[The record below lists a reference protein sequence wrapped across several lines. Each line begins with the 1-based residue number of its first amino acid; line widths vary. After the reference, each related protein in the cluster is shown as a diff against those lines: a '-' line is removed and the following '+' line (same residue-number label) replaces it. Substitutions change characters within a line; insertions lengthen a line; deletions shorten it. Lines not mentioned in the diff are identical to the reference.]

1 MINTT
6 LTTLTIL
13 VLITILI
20 LNFIPITH
28 FAYAKQEKPSI
39 STDSETPNI
48 IKDPNLRV
56 ELISKGLELP
66 TSIAFLGLNDIL
78 VLEKDKGTVQ
88 RIVNGKILAEPVL
101 DVNVAN
107 KSERGMLGI
116 AVASAKNNEN
126 EPTYV
131 FLYYT
136 ESVEDDNDDCP
147 RDNFCNQGND
157 PLGNRLYRYEL
168 VNDKLVNPKLM
179 LDLPAT
185 PGPAHNGGA
194 VTIGPDNNVYLAIGD
209 VKSKSFQK
217 VSSADG
223 RGGILVVTQDG
234 EVSRE
239 GGEGILGNTYPL
251 NLYYAYGIRNSF
263 GIDFDP
269 VTGKLWDTENG
280 EDFGDEINL
289 VEAGF
294 NSGWNEIQGIWSKG
308 GGDQL
313 STDIE
318 NVILNPNNLL
328 DFGGKAKYSPPEFT
342 WVHNIGPTALKFLN
356 SDKFGKQYQ
365 NDIFLGDVHNGNL
378 YHYKL
383 DKQRTGLV
391 FLEESL
397 SDKVADKEEE
407 NEGIIFGEGFGS
419 ISDLEVGPDGYLY
432 IVSIGKGA
440 IYRIVPT
447 GGGNNSD
454 IIVPQLIDPNTKNQ
468 LVMNDII
475 SNIIQSVKNINE
487 NFPQKNYTKI
497 IEQKFKGNN
506 CLYSFCDL
514 LVNIIYEGNNT
525 IFLEGS
531 TKTLT
536 KDTQELTF
544 SDIFF
549 QSIELLQQDKFE
561 IKEFENI
568 GDGKF
573 LVLLSK

>member
-1 MINTT
+1 VINTS
-6 LTTLTIL
+6 LTIIL
-13 VLITILI
+13 VLITILG
-20 LNFIPITH
+20 LNFILMTH
-28 FAYAKQEKPSI
+28 FACAQQEKPSI
-39 STDSETPNI
+39 RTGIETPNI
-48 IKDPNLRV
+48 IKDPNLKV

-66 TSIAFLGLNDIL
+66 TSMAFLGPNDIL
-78 VLEKDKGTVQ
+78 VLEKDKGTVK

-116 AVASAKNNEN
+116 AVSYAKNNEN
-126 EPTYV
+126 EPIYV

-136 ESVEDDNDDCP
+136 ESEEDDNDDCP
-147 RDNFCNQGND
+147 RDNFCNPGND

-194 VTIGPDNNVYLAIGD
+194 VTIGPDNNVYLVIGD
-209 VKSKSFQK
+209 VKSKSIQK

-223 RGGILVVTQDG
+223 RAGILVVTQDG
-234 EVSRE
+234 ELSGE
-239 GGEGILGNTYPL
+239 GGWEGILGNTFPL
-251 NLYYAYGIRNSF
+251 NLYYAFGIRNSF

-280 EDFGDEINL
+280 EDSGDEINL

-294 NSGWNEIQGIWSKG
+294 NSGWNKIQGIWSKG
-308 GGDQL
+308 GDRS
-313 STDIE
+313 STHTE
-318 NVILNPNNLL
+318 NVILNPDNLE

-342 WVHNIGPTALKFLN
+342 WADSIGPTALKFLN
-356 SDKFGKQYQ
+356 SDKLGKQYQ
-365 NDIFLGDVHNGNL
+365 NDIFVGDVHNGNL

-383 DKQRTGLV
+383 EKQRTGLL

-397 SDKVADKEEE
+397 SDKVADADEE
-407 NEGIIFGEGFGS
+407 NAGIIFGEGFGS

-432 IVSIGKGA
+432 IVSLGRGA
-440 IYRIVPT
+440 IYRIVPSD
-447 GGGNNSD
+447 GGNNSD
-454 IIVPQLIDPNTKNQ
+454 IIAPQSIDPNTKNQ
-468 LVMNDII
+468 RVINDIL
-475 SNIIQSVKNINE
+475 SNITQSVKNINE
-487 NFPQKNYTKI
+487 KFPQKNYTKI

-514 LVNIIYEGNNT
+514 LVNVIYEENNT

-536 KDTQELTF
+536 KDTHDLTF

-573 LVLLSK
+573 LVLLSR

>member
-1 MINTT
+1 VINTS
-6 LTTLTIL
+6 LTIIL
-13 VLITILI
+13 VLITILG
-20 LNFIPITH
+20 LNFILMTH
-28 FAYAKQEKPSI
+28 FACAQQEKPSI
-39 STDSETPNI
+39 RTGIETPNI
-48 IKDPNLRV
+48 IKDPNLKV

-66 TSIAFLGLNDIL
+66 TSMAFLGPNDIL
-78 VLEKDKGTVQ
+78 VLEKDKGTVK

-116 AVASAKNNEN
+116 AVSYAKNNEN
-126 EPTYV
+126 EPIYV

-136 ESVEDDNDDCP
+136 ESEEDDNDDCP
-147 RDNFCNQGND
+147 RDNFCNPGND

-194 VTIGPDNNVYLAIGD
+194 VTIGPDNNVYLVIGD
-209 VKSKSFQK
+209 VKSKSIQK

-223 RGGILVVTQDG
+223 RAGILVVTQDG
-234 EVSRE
+234 ELSGE
-239 GGEGILGNTYPL
+239 GGWEGILGNTFPL
-251 NLYYAYGIRNSF
+251 NLYYAFGIRNSF

-280 EDFGDEINL
+280 EDSGDEINL

-294 NSGWNEIQGIWSKG
+294 NSGWNKIQGIWSKG
-308 GGDQL
+308 GDRS
-313 STDIE
+313 STHTE
-318 NVILNPNNLL
+318 NVILNPDNLE

-342 WVHNIGPTALKFLN
+342 WADSIGPTALKFLN
-356 SDKFGKQYQ
+356 SDKLGKQYQ
-365 NDIFLGDVHNGNL
+365 NDIFVGDVHNGNL

-383 DKQRTGLV
+383 EKQRTGLL

-397 SDKVADKEEE
+397 SDKVADADEE
-407 NEGIIFGEGFGS
+407 NAGIIFGEGFGS

-432 IVSIGKGA
+432 IVSLGRGA
-440 IYRIVPT
+440 IYRIVPSD
-447 GGGNNSD
+447 GGNNSD
-454 IIVPQLIDPNTKNQ
+454 IIAPQSIDPNTKNQ
-468 LVMNDII
+468 RVINDIL
-475 SNIIQSVKNINE
+475 SNITQSVKNINE
-487 NFPQKNYTKI
+487 KFPQKNYTKI

-514 LVNIIYEGNNT
+514 LVNVIYEENNT

-536 KDTQELTF
+536 KDTQELTS

-549 QSIELLQQDKFE
+549 QSVELLQQDKFE

-573 LVLLSK
+573 LVLLSR

>member
-1 MINTT
+1 MINRT
-6 LTTLTIL
+6 LTTL
-13 VLITILI
+13 VLITILALNSI
-20 LNFIPITH
+20 LITH
-28 FAYAKQEKPSI
+28 FAYAQQETPRI
-39 STDSETPNI
+39 SSGSGTPNI
-48 IKDPNLRV
+48 IKDPNLKV
-56 ELISKGLELP
+56 ELISEGLELP
-66 TSIAFLGLNDIL
+66 TSMAFLGPNDIL

-88 RIVNGKILAEPVL
+88 RIINGKILPEPLL
-101 DVNVAN
+101 DVSVAN

-116 AVASAKNNEN
+116 AVASAKNEN

-136 ESVEDDNDDCP
+136 ESVEDGNDDCP
-147 RDNFCNQGND
+147 KDNFCNPGND

-179 LDLPAT
+179 LDLPAI
-185 PGPAHNGGA
+185 PGPAHNGGG
-194 VTIGPDNNVYLAIGD
+194 VTIGPDDNVYLAIGELRT
-209 VKSKSFQK
+209 SSIQK
-217 VSSADG
+217 LSSADG
-223 RGGILVVTQDG
+223 RGGILMVTQDG
-234 EVSRE
+234 EVPGE

-280 EDFGDEINL
+280 QKSGDEINL

-294 NSGWNEIQGIWSKG
+294 NSGWNEIQGMWTSEEE
-308 GGDQL
+308 DQ
-313 STDIE
+313 SSE
-318 NVILNPNNLL
+318 NVILNPDNLL
-328 DFGGKAKYSPPEFT
+328 DFGGKASYSDPEFS
-342 WVHNIGPTALKFLN
+342 WVDSIGPTALKFLN
-356 SDKFGKQYQ
+356 SDKLGKKYQ
-365 NDIFLGDVHNGNL
+365 NDIFLGDVNNGNL
-378 YHYKL
+378 YHFKV
-383 DKQRTGLV
+383 DKQRTGLL
-391 FLEESL
+391 FLEEAL
-397 SDKVADKEEE
+397 SDKVSDKEEE

-440 IYRIVPT
+440 IYRIVPS

-454 IIVPQLIDPNTKNQ
+454 IIAPQSIDPNTKNL

-475 SNIIQSVKNINE
+475 SNITQSVKNNNE
-487 NFPQKNYTKI
+487 KFPQKNYTKI

-514 LVNIIYEGNNT
+514 LVNVIYEGNNT
-525 IFLEGS
+525 ISLEGS

-561 IKEFENI
+561 IKEFENM

-573 LVLLSK
+573 LVLLSR

>member
-1 MINTT
+1 VINTS
-6 LTTLTIL
+6 LTIIL
-13 VLITILI
+13 VLITILV
-20 LNFIPITH
+20 LNFILMTH
-28 FAYAKQEKPSI
+28 FACAQQEKPSI
-39 STDSETPNI
+39 RTGIETPNI
-48 IKDPNLRV
+48 IKDPNLKV

-66 TSIAFLGLNDIL
+66 TSMAFLGPNDIL
-78 VLEKDKGTVQ
+78 VLEKDKGTVK

-116 AVASAKNNEN
+116 AVSYAKNNEN
-126 EPTYV
+126 EPIYV

-136 ESVEDDNDDCP
+136 ESEEDDNDDCP
-147 RDNFCNQGND
+147 RDNFCNPGND

-194 VTIGPDNNVYLAIGD
+194 VTIGPDNNVYLVIGD
-209 VKSKSFQK
+209 VKSKSIQK

-223 RGGILVVTQDG
+223 RAGILVVTQDG
-234 EVSRE
+234 ELSGE
-239 GGEGILGNTYPL
+239 GGWEGILGNTFPL
-251 NLYYAYGIRNSF
+251 NLYYAFGIRNSF

-280 EDFGDEINL
+280 EDSGDEINL

-294 NSGWNEIQGIWSKG
+294 NSGWNKIQGIWSKG
-308 GGDQL
+308 GDRS
-313 STDIE
+313 STHTE
-318 NVILNPNNLL
+318 NVILNPDNLE

-342 WVHNIGPTALKFLN
+342 WADSIGPTALKFLN
-356 SDKFGKQYQ
+356 SDKLGKQYQ
-365 NDIFLGDVHNGNL
+365 NDIFVGDVHNGNL

-383 DKQRTGLV
+383 EKQRTGLL

-397 SDKVADKEEE
+397 SDKVADADEE
-407 NEGIIFGEGFGS
+407 NAGIIFGEGFGS

-432 IVSIGKGA
+432 IVSLGRGA
-440 IYRIVPT
+440 IYRIVPSD
-447 GGGNNSD
+447 GGNNSD
-454 IIVPQLIDPNTKNQ
+454 IIAPQSIDPNTKNQ
-468 LVMNDII
+468 RVINDIL
-475 SNIIQSVKNINE
+475 SNITQSVKNINE
-487 NFPQKNYTKI
+487 KFPQKNYTKI

-514 LVNIIYEGNNT
+514 LVNVIYEENNT

-536 KDTQELTF
+536 KDTQELTS

-549 QSIELLQQDKFE
+549 QSVELLQQDKFA

-573 LVLLSK
+573 LVLLSR

>member
-1 MINTT
+1 VINTS
-6 LTTLTIL
+6 LTIIL
-13 VLITILI
+13 VLITILG
-20 LNFIPITH
+20 LNFILMTH
-28 FAYAKQEKPSI
+28 FACAQQEKPSI
-39 STDSETPNI
+39 RTGIETPNI
-48 IKDPNLRV
+48 IKDPNLKV

-66 TSIAFLGLNDIL
+66 TSMAFLGPNDIL
-78 VLEKDKGTVQ
+78 VLEKDKGTVK

-116 AVASAKNNEN
+116 AVSYAKNNEN
-126 EPTYV
+126 EPIYV

-136 ESVEDDNDDCP
+136 ESEEDDNDDCP
-147 RDNFCNQGND
+147 RDNFCNPGND

-194 VTIGPDNNVYLAIGD
+194 VTIGPDNNVYLVIGD
-209 VKSKSFQK
+209 VKSKSIQK

-223 RGGILVVTQDG
+223 RAGILVVTQDG
-234 EVSRE
+234 ELSGE
-239 GGEGILGNTYPL
+239 GGWEGILGNTFPL
-251 NLYYAYGIRNSF
+251 NLYYAFGIRNSF

-280 EDFGDEINL
+280 EDSGDEINL

-294 NSGWNEIQGIWSKG
+294 NSGWNKIQGIWSKG
-308 GGDQL
+308 GDRS
-313 STDIE
+313 STHTE
-318 NVILNPNNLL
+318 NVILNPDNLE

-342 WVHNIGPTALKFLN
+342 WADSIGPTALKFLN
-356 SDKFGKQYQ
+356 SDKLGKQYQ
-365 NDIFLGDVHNGNL
+365 NDIFVGDVHNGNL

-383 DKQRTGLV
+383 EKQRTGLL

-397 SDKVADKEEE
+397 SDKVADADEE
-407 NEGIIFGEGFGS
+407 NAGIIFGEGFGS

-432 IVSIGKGA
+432 IVSLGRGA
-440 IYRIVPT
+440 IYRIVPSD
-447 GGGNNSD
+447 GGNNSD
-454 IIVPQLIDPNTKNQ
+454 IIAPQSIDPNTKNQ
-468 LVMNDII
+468 RVINDIL
-475 SNIIQSVKNINE
+475 SNITQSVKNINE
-487 NFPQKNYTKI
+487 KFPQKNYTKI

-514 LVNIIYEGNNT
+514 LVNVIYEENNT

-536 KDTQELTF
+536 KDTHDLTF

-561 IKEFENI
+561 IKEFENM

-573 LVLLSK
+573 LVLLSR

>member
-1 MINTT
+1 VINTS
-6 LTTLTIL
+6 LTIIL
-13 VLITILI
+13 VLITILG
-20 LNFIPITH
+20 LNFILMTH
-28 FAYAKQEKPSI
+28 FACAQQEKPSI
-39 STDSETPNI
+39 RTGIETPNI
-48 IKDPNLRV
+48 IKDPNLKV

-66 TSIAFLGLNDIL
+66 TSMAFLGPNDIL
-78 VLEKDKGTVQ
+78 VLEKDKGTVK

-116 AVASAKNNEN
+116 AVSYAKNNEN
-126 EPTYV
+126 EPIYV

-136 ESVEDDNDDCP
+136 ESEEDDNDDCP
-147 RDNFCNQGND
+147 RDNFCNPGND

-194 VTIGPDNNVYLAIGD
+194 VTIGPDNNVYLVIGD
-209 VKSKSFQK
+209 VKSKSIQK

-223 RGGILVVTQDG
+223 RAGILVVTQDG
-234 EVSRE
+234 ELSGE
-239 GGEGILGNTYPL
+239 GGWEGILGNTFPL
-251 NLYYAYGIRNSF
+251 NLYYAFGIRNSF

-280 EDFGDEINL
+280 EDSGDEINL

-294 NSGWNEIQGIWSKG
+294 NSGWNKIQGIWSKG
-308 GGDQL
+308 GDRS
-313 STDIE
+313 STHTE
-318 NVILNPNNLL
+318 NVILNPDNLE

-342 WVHNIGPTALKFLN
+342 WADSIGPTALKFLN
-356 SDKFGKQYQ
+356 SDKLGKQYQ
-365 NDIFLGDVHNGNL
+365 NDIFVGDVHNGNL

-383 DKQRTGLV
+383 EKQRTGLL

-397 SDKVADKEEE
+397 SDKVADADEE
-407 NEGIIFGEGFGS
+407 NAGIIFGEGFGS

-432 IVSIGKGA
+432 IVSLGRGA
-440 IYRIVPT
+440 IYRIVPSD
-447 GGGNNSD
+447 GGNNSD
-454 IIVPQLIDPNTKNQ
+454 IIAPQSIDPNTKNQ
-468 LVMNDII
+468 RVINDIL
-475 SNIIQSVKNINE
+475 SNITQSVKNINE
-487 NFPQKNYTKI
+487 KFPQKNYTKI

-514 LVNIIYEGNNT
+514 LVNVIYEENNT

-536 KDTQELTF
+536 KDTQELTS

-549 QSIELLQQDKFE
+549 QSVELLQQDKFA

-573 LVLLSK
+573 LVLLSR

>member
-13 VLITILI
+13 VLITILV

-39 STDSETPNI
+39 STGSETPNI
-48 IKDPNLRV
+48 IKDPNLKV
-56 ELISKGLELP
+56 ELISEGLELP
-66 TSIAFLGLNDIL
+66 TSMAFLGPNDIL

-131 FLYYT
+131 FLYFT
-136 ESVEDDNDDCP
+136 ESVEDGNDDCTS
-147 RDNFCNQGND
+147 DKFCNPGND

-194 VTIGPDNNVYLAIGD
+194 VTIGPDNNVYLAIGEIR
-209 VKSKSFQK
+209 SSSIQK
-217 VSSADG
+217 ASSADG
-223 RGGILVVTQDG
+223 RGGILMVTQDG
-234 EVSRE
+234 EVSGE
-239 GGEGILGNTYPL
+239 GGKGILGNTSPL

-280 EDFGDEINL
+280 PKFGDEINL
-289 VEAGF
+289 VEPGF
-294 NSGWNEIQGIWSKG
+294 NSGWSEVQGMWTREG
-308 GGDQL
+308 GGDRSSQ
-313 STDIE
+313 
-318 NVILNPNNLL
+318 NVILNPANLL

-342 WVHNIGPTALKFLN
+342 WVHNIGPTAIKFLN
-356 SDKFGKQYQ
+356 SDKLGKQYQ
-365 NDIFLGDVHNGNL
+365 NDIFLGDVNNGNL
-378 YHYKL
+378 YHFKL
-383 DKQRTGLV
+383 DKQRTGL

-397 SDKVADKEEE
+397 SDKVADKDEE
-407 NEGIIFGEGFGS
+407 NEGIIFGEEFGS

-432 IVSIGKGA
+432 AVSIGLGG
-440 IYRIVPT
+440 IYRIVPGEDNNGVVNDDGT
-447 GGGNNSD
+447 SDGG
-454 IIVPQLIDPNTKNQ
+454 
-468 LVMNDII
+468 
-475 SNIIQSVKNINE
+475 
-487 NFPQKNYTKI
+487 KI
-497 IEQKFKGNN
+497 K
-506 CLYSFCDL
+506 
-514 LVNIIYEGNNT
+514 
-525 IFLEGS
+525 
-531 TKTLT
+531 
-536 KDTQELTF
+536 
-544 SDIFF
+544 
-549 QSIELLQQDKFE
+549 DKFT
-561 IKEFENI
+561 ITKENQ
-568 GDGKF
+568 
-573 LVLLSK
+573 

>member
-6 LTTLTIL
+6 LTILVSITIL
-13 VLITILI
+13 V

-28 FAYAKQEKPSI
+28 FAYSQQEKPSI
-39 STDSETPNI
+39 SIGSETPNI
-48 IKDPNLRV
+48 IKDRNLQV
-56 ELISKGLELP
+56 ELISEGLELP
-66 TSIAFLGLNDIL
+66 TSMAFLGPNDIL

-101 DVNVAN
+101 NVNVAN

-116 AVASAKNNEN
+116 AVDSAKNNEN

-147 RDNFCNQGND
+147 RDNFCNPGND

-168 VNDKLVNPKLM
+168 VNEKLVNPKLM

-217 VSSADG
+217 VSTADG
-223 RGGILVVTQDG
+223 RGGILMVTQDG
-234 EVSRE
+234 EVSGE

-308 GGDQL
+308 GGDR
-313 STDIE
+313 SSIDKE
-318 NVILNPNNLL
+318 NVILNPDNLL

-342 WVHNIGPTALKFLN
+342 WVQNIGPTALKFLN
-356 SDKFGKQYQ
+356 SDKLGKQYQ

-378 YHYKL
+378 YHYNL
-383 DKQRTGLV
+383 DKQRTGLL

-397 SDKVADKEEE
+397 SDKVADKDEE

-440 IYRIVPT
+440 IYRIVPRS
-447 GGGNNSD
+447 GGNTID
-454 IIVPQLIDPNTKNQ
+454 IIAPQSIDSNTKTQ
-468 LVMNDII
+468 LVLNDII
-475 SNIIQSVKNINE
+475 SNITQSVKNNNE
-487 NFPQKNYTKI
+487 NFPQKTYTKI

-506 CLYSFCDL
+506 CLYSFCDI
-514 LVNIIYEGNNT
+514 LVNVIYEGNNT

>member
-1 MINTT
+1 M
-6 LTTLTIL
+6 
-13 VLITILI
+13 
-20 LNFIPITH
+20 TH
-28 FAYAKQEKPSI
+28 FAYAQQEKPSI
-39 STDSETPNI
+39 RTGIETPNI
-48 IKDPNLRV
+48 IKDPNLKV

-66 TSIAFLGLNDIL
+66 TSMAFLGPNDIL
-78 VLEKDKGTVQ
+78 VLEKDKGTVK

-116 AVASAKNNEN
+116 AVSYAKNNEN
-126 EPTYV
+126 EPIYV

-136 ESVEDDNDDCP
+136 ESEEDDNDDCP
-147 RDNFCNQGND
+147 RDNFCNPGND

-185 PGPAHNGGA
+185 PGPAHNGGV
-194 VTIGPDNNVYLAIGD
+194 VTIGPDNNVYLVIGD
-209 VKSKSFQK
+209 VKSKSIQK

-223 RGGILVVTQDG
+223 RAGILVVTQDG
-234 EVSRE
+234 ELSGE
-239 GGEGILGNTYPL
+239 GGWEGILGNTFPL
-251 NLYYAYGIRNSF
+251 NLYYAFGIRNSF

-280 EDFGDEINL
+280 EDSGDEINL

-294 NSGWNEIQGIWSKG
+294 NSGWNKIQGIWSKG
-308 GGDQL
+308 GDKS
-313 STDIE
+313 STHTE
-318 NVILNPNNLL
+318 NVILNPDNLE

-342 WVHNIGPTALKFLN
+342 WADSIGPTALKFLN
-356 SDKFGKQYQ
+356 SDKLGKQYQ
-365 NDIFLGDVHNGNL
+365 NDIFVGDVHNGNL

-383 DKQRTGLV
+383 DKQRTGLL

-397 SDKVADKEEE
+397 SDKVADADEE
-407 NEGIIFGEGFGS
+407 NAGIIFGEGFGS

-432 IVSIGKGA
+432 IVSLGRGA
-440 IYRIVPT
+440 IYRIVPSD
-447 GGGNNSD
+447 GGNNSD
-454 IIVPQLIDPNTKNQ
+454 IIAPQSIDPNTKNQ
-468 LVMNDII
+468 RVINDIL
-475 SNIIQSVKNINE
+475 SNITQSVKNINE
-487 NFPQKNYTKI
+487 KFPQKNYTKI
-497 IEQKFKGNN
+497 IEQKFKGDN

-514 LVNIIYEGNNT
+514 LVNVIYEENNT

-531 TKTLT
+531 TKTLS
-536 KDTQELTF
+536 KETQELTF

-573 LVLLSK
+573 LVLLSR

>member
-1 MINTT
+1 VINTS
-6 LTTLTIL
+6 LTIIL
-13 VLITILI
+13 VLITILV
-20 LNFIPITH
+20 LNFILMTH
-28 FAYAKQEKPSI
+28 FACAQQEKPSI
-39 STDSETPNI
+39 RTGIETPNI
-48 IKDPNLRV
+48 IKDPNLKV

-66 TSIAFLGLNDIL
+66 TSMAFLGPNDIL
-78 VLEKDKGTVQ
+78 VLEKDKGTVK

-116 AVASAKNNEN
+116 AVSYAKNNEN
-126 EPTYV
+126 EPIYV

-136 ESVEDDNDDCP
+136 ESEEDDNDDCP
-147 RDNFCNQGND
+147 RDNFCNPGND

-194 VTIGPDNNVYLAIGD
+194 VTIGPDNNVYLVIGD
-209 VKSKSFQK
+209 VKSKSIQK

-223 RGGILVVTQDG
+223 RAGILVVTQDG
-234 EVSRE
+234 ELSGE
-239 GGEGILGNTYPL
+239 GGWEGILGNTFPL
-251 NLYYAYGIRNSF
+251 NLYYAFGIRNSF

-280 EDFGDEINL
+280 EDSGDEINL

-294 NSGWNEIQGIWSKG
+294 NSGWNKIQGIWSKG
-308 GGDQL
+308 GDRS
-313 STDIE
+313 STHTE
-318 NVILNPNNLL
+318 NVILNPDNLE

-342 WVHNIGPTALKFLN
+342 WADSIGPTALKFLN
-356 SDKFGKQYQ
+356 SDKLGKQYQ
-365 NDIFLGDVHNGNL
+365 NDIFVGDVHNGNL

-383 DKQRTGLV
+383 EKQRTGLL

-397 SDKVADKEEE
+397 SDKVADADEE
-407 NEGIIFGEGFGS
+407 NAGIIFGEGFGS

-432 IVSIGKGA
+432 IVSLGRGA
-440 IYRIVPT
+440 IYRIVPSD
-447 GGGNNSD
+447 GGNNSD
-454 IIVPQLIDPNTKNQ
+454 IIAPQSIDPNTKNQ
-468 LVMNDII
+468 RVINDIL
-475 SNIIQSVKNINE
+475 SNITQSVKNINE
-487 NFPQKNYTKI
+487 KFPQKNYTKI

-514 LVNIIYEGNNT
+514 LVNVIYEENNT

-536 KDTQELTF
+536 KDTHDLTF

-561 IKEFENI
+561 IKEFENM

-573 LVLLSK
+573 LVLLSR

>member
-1 MINTT
+1 VINTS
-6 LTTLTIL
+6 LTIIL
-13 VLITILI
+13 VLITILV
-20 LNFIPITH
+20 LNFILMTH
-28 FAYAKQEKPSI
+28 FACAQQEKPSI
-39 STDSETPNI
+39 RTGIETPNI
-48 IKDPNLRV
+48 IKDPNLKV

-66 TSIAFLGLNDIL
+66 TSMAFLGPNDIL
-78 VLEKDKGTVQ
+78 VLEKDKGTVK

-116 AVASAKNNEN
+116 AVSYAKNNEN
-126 EPTYV
+126 EPIYV

-136 ESVEDDNDDCP
+136 ESEEDDNDDCP
-147 RDNFCNQGND
+147 RDNFCNPGND

-194 VTIGPDNNVYLAIGD
+194 VTIGPDNNVYLVIGD
-209 VKSKSFQK
+209 VKSKSIQK

-223 RGGILVVTQDG
+223 RAGILVVTQDG
-234 EVSRE
+234 ELSGE
-239 GGEGILGNTYPL
+239 GGWEGILGNTFPL
-251 NLYYAYGIRNSF
+251 NLYYAFGIRNSF

-280 EDFGDEINL
+280 EDSGDEINL

-294 NSGWNEIQGIWSKG
+294 NSGWNKIQGIWSKG
-308 GGDQL
+308 GDRS
-313 STDIE
+313 STHTE
-318 NVILNPNNLL
+318 NVILNPDNLE

-342 WVHNIGPTALKFLN
+342 WADSIGPTALKFLN
-356 SDKFGKQYQ
+356 SDKLGKQYQ
-365 NDIFLGDVHNGNL
+365 NDIFVGDVHNGNL

-383 DKQRTGLV
+383 EKQRTGLL

-397 SDKVADKEEE
+397 SDKVADADEE
-407 NEGIIFGEGFGS
+407 NAGIIFGEGFGS

-432 IVSIGKGA
+432 IVSLGRGA
-440 IYRIVPT
+440 IYRIVPSD
-447 GGGNNSD
+447 GGNNSD
-454 IIVPQLIDPNTKNQ
+454 IIAPQSIDPNTKNQ
-468 LVMNDII
+468 RVINDIL
-475 SNIIQSVKNINE
+475 SNITQSVKNINE
-487 NFPQKNYTKI
+487 KFPQKNYTKI

-514 LVNIIYEGNNT
+514 LVNVIYEENNT

-536 KDTQELTF
+536 KDTEELTF

-561 IKEFENI
+561 IKEFENM

-573 LVLLSK
+573 LVLLSR

>member
-1 MINTT
+1 VINTS
-6 LTTLTIL
+6 LTIIL
-13 VLITILI
+13 VLITILG
-20 LNFIPITH
+20 LNFILMTH
-28 FAYAKQEKPSI
+28 FACAQQEKPSI
-39 STDSETPNI
+39 RTGIETPNI
-48 IKDPNLRV
+48 IKDPNLKV

-66 TSIAFLGLNDIL
+66 TSMAFLGPNDIL
-78 VLEKDKGTVQ
+78 VLEKDKGTVK

-116 AVASAKNNEN
+116 AVSYAKNNEN
-126 EPTYV
+126 EPIYV

-136 ESVEDDNDDCP
+136 ESEEDDNDDCP
-147 RDNFCNQGND
+147 RDNFCNPGND

-194 VTIGPDNNVYLAIGD
+194 VTIGPDNNVYLVIGD
-209 VKSKSFQK
+209 VKSKSIQK

-223 RGGILVVTQDG
+223 RAGILVVTQDG
-234 EVSRE
+234 ELSGE
-239 GGEGILGNTYPL
+239 GGWEGILGNTFPL
-251 NLYYAYGIRNSF
+251 NLYYAFGIRNSF

-280 EDFGDEINL
+280 EDSGDEINL

-294 NSGWNEIQGIWSKG
+294 NSGWNKIQGIWSKG
-308 GGDQL
+308 GDRS
-313 STDIE
+313 STHTE
-318 NVILNPNNLL
+318 NVILNPDNLE

-342 WVHNIGPTALKFLN
+342 WADSIGPTALKFLN
-356 SDKFGKQYQ
+356 SDKLGKQYQ
-365 NDIFLGDVHNGNL
+365 NDIFVGDVHNGNL

-383 DKQRTGLV
+383 EKQRTGLL

-397 SDKVADKEEE
+397 SDKVADADEE
-407 NEGIIFGEGFGS
+407 NAGIIFGEGFGS

-432 IVSIGKGA
+432 IVSLGRGA
-440 IYRIVPT
+440 IYRIVPSD
-447 GGGNNSD
+447 GGNNSD
-454 IIVPQLIDPNTKNQ
+454 IIAPQSIDPNTKNQ
-468 LVMNDII
+468 RVINDIL
-475 SNIIQSVKNINE
+475 SNITQSVKNINE
-487 NFPQKNYTKI
+487 KFPQKNYTKI

-514 LVNIIYEGNNT
+514 LVNVIYEENNT

-536 KDTQELTF
+536 KDTHDLTF

-568 GDGKF
+568 GDRKF
-573 LVLLSK
+573 LVLLSR

>member
-1 MINTT
+1 VINTS
-6 LTTLTIL
+6 LTIIL
-13 VLITILI
+13 VLITILV
-20 LNFIPITH
+20 LNFILMTH
-28 FAYAKQEKPSI
+28 FACAQQEKPSI
-39 STDSETPNI
+39 RTGIETPNI
-48 IKDPNLRV
+48 IKDPNLKV

-66 TSIAFLGLNDIL
+66 TSMAFLGPNDIL
-78 VLEKDKGTVQ
+78 VLEKDKGTVK

-116 AVASAKNNEN
+116 AVSYAKNNEN
-126 EPTYV
+126 EPIYV

-136 ESVEDDNDDCP
+136 ESEEDDNDDCP
-147 RDNFCNQGND
+147 RDNFCNPGND

-194 VTIGPDNNVYLAIGD
+194 VTIGPDNNVYLVIGD
-209 VKSKSFQK
+209 VKSKSIQK

-223 RGGILVVTQDG
+223 RAGILVVTQDG
-234 EVSRE
+234 ELSGE
-239 GGEGILGNTYPL
+239 GGWEGILGNTFPL
-251 NLYYAYGIRNSF
+251 NLYYAFGIRNSF

-280 EDFGDEINL
+280 EDSGDEINL

-294 NSGWNEIQGIWSKG
+294 NSGWNKIQGIWSKG
-308 GGDQL
+308 GDRS
-313 STDIE
+313 STHTE
-318 NVILNPNNLL
+318 NVILNPDNLE

-342 WVHNIGPTALKFLN
+342 WADSIGPTALKFLN
-356 SDKFGKQYQ
+356 SDKLGKQYQ
-365 NDIFLGDVHNGNL
+365 NDIFVGDVHNGNL

-383 DKQRTGLV
+383 EKQRTGLL

-397 SDKVADKEEE
+397 SDKVADADEE
-407 NEGIIFGEGFGS
+407 NAGIIFGEGFGS

-432 IVSIGKGA
+432 IVSLGRGA
-440 IYRIVPT
+440 IYRIVPSD
-447 GGGNNSD
+447 GGNNSD
-454 IIVPQLIDPNTKNQ
+454 IIAPQSIDPNTKNQ
-468 LVMNDII
+468 RVINDIL
-475 SNIIQSVKNINE
+475 SNITQSVKNINE
-487 NFPQKNYTKI
+487 KFPQKNYTKI

-514 LVNIIYEGNNT
+514 LVNVIYEENNT

-536 KDTQELTF
+536 KDTHDLTF

-568 GDGKF
+568 GDRKF
-573 LVLLSK
+573 LVLLSR